1 MLTMR
6 VYVRLGDPEIDAEY
20 LKVSKTINLPPPPA
34 HLGVHRGRCRWTRGR
49 AADVGFYCAHSRRP

>member
-6 VYVRLGDPEIDAEY
+6 VYVRLGDPKIDAEY

-34 HLGVHRGRCRWTRGR
+34 HLGVQHQM
-49 AADVGFYCAHSRRP
+49 AMEVG